1 MPPQNK
7 SLLICLGWN
16 SHFAALLN
24 EVIVFAKVR
33 REIQRCVK
41 GQDNVSFLMEFVC
54 GYMRV
59 IVWQISPTQP
69 EPVLHPCAFSKLCWS
84 L

>member
-1 MPPQNK
+1 MQPQNK
-7 SLLICLGWN
+7 SLLICLGGN

-24 EVIVFAKVR
+24 KVIVFGKVR

-41 GQDNVSFLMEFVC
+41 GQDNVSFWMEFVW
-54 GYMRV
+54 GHLRV
-59 IVWQISPTQP
+59 IVWQISTTQS
-69 EPVLHPCAFSKLCWS
+69 EPVLHPCALSKLCWS